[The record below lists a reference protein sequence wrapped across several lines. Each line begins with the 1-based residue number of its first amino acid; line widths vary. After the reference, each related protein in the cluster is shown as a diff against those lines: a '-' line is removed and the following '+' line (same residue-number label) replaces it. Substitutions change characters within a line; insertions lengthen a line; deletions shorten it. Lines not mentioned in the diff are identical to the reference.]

1 MTGGNL
7 RARSRA
13 FLLSG
18 ATLAAFRIPGYP
30 ALWLAG
36 GAGAFGWSVSLVAIG
51 WITLQVSNSAFA
63 VGATF
68 AARLLPS
75 LLFGIPMGSLVDRF
89 DRRTTLVVVNT
100 LGALA
105 LVGVGILGATGHLGL
120 AEMLLLSLGLGIIDT
135 TRGTAFQS
143 YAFDLAGPE
152 GATNAL
158 ALSNLGGQ
166 LAAVIGSA
174 AGGIVLEQFGVGSG
188 FLLAAALAGVA
199 AGGLA
204 LSGRHTR
211 RARAGQRLVPSF
223 RYSITLITRN
233 RLVAVIAFVVIVN
246 EVLGFAAIT
255 LLPTFARDV
264 LHSDASGLGVLSSIR
279 SVGGIL
285 GLIVL
290 ARLGMRERGGRLL
303 IIATLGSG
311 LGLLGFSVSTSFV
324 LSLLLMAVVGLSWG
338 ALDTLGQS
346 LIQQGVADNER
357 GAAMG
362 IWFFAIGFG
371 PFGHLALGA
380 AASVIGAPLALAIDA
395 AMLAAIGVALIGV
408 RAVRRLS

>member
-1 MTGGNL
+1 MTGGKP
-7 RARSRA
+7 RAPSRTS
-13 FLLSG
+13 LLSG
-18 ATLAAFRIPGYP
+18 ATLAAFRIPGYR
-30 ALWLAG
+30 AVWAAG
-36 GAGAFGWSVSLVAIG
+36 AAGAFGWSVSLVAVG
-51 WITLQVSNSAFA
+51 WITLQVSNSALA

-105 LVGVGILGATGHLGL
+105 LAGVGVLATAGHLGL
-120 AEMLLLSLGLGIIDT
+120 TELLLLSVGLGIIDT
-135 TRGTAFQS
+135 TKGTAFQS

-152 GATNAL
+152 GATNAI

-166 LAAVIGSA
+166 LASTVGALS
-174 AGGIVLEQFGVGSG
+174 GGIVLERYGVGSA
-188 FLLAAALAGVA
+188 FLLAATLAAMA
-199 AGGLA
+199 AAGLA

-211 RARAGQRLVPSF
+211 RARTAQRLVPSF

-233 RLVAVIAFVVIVN
+233 QLVAIIAFVVIVN

-255 LLPTFARDV
+255 VLPTFARDV
-264 LHSDASGLGVLSSIR
+264 LHSDAAGLGALSSVR
-279 SVGGIL
+279 SVGGIV

-303 IIATLGSG
+303 ILATVGSG
-311 LGLLGFSVSTSFV
+311 LALFGFSLSTSFAA
-324 LSLLLMAVVGLSWG
+324 SLLLMAGVGLCWG
-338 ALDTLGQS
+338 VLDTLGQS
-346 LIQQGVADNER
+346 LIQQAVADNER

-362 IWFFAIGFG
+362 VWFFAIGFG

-380 AASVIGAPLALAIDA
+380 AASVIGAPLALAIDSA
-395 AMLAAIGVALIGV
+395 ILTAIGLALVGAK
-408 RAVRRLS
+408 AVRRLS